1 MNGLPKG
8 GSETI
13 LVAEDDEALRKF
25 VGSVLDE
32 FGYTVILAEDG
43 DDAIEKFR
51 IGKGPIRLV
60 ILDMM
65 MPGKNGRE
73 AYEAIKV
80 LQPDIRVLF
89 ASGYTADILQ
99 QKDILDPQVDF
110 VIKPFS
116 PIDHL
121 TKVPE
126 ILDR

>member
-43 DDAIEKFR
+43 DDAIEKFKIVR
-51 IGKGPIRLV
+51 EPIRLL

-73 AYEAIKV
+73 AYEAIKA

-116 PIDHL
+116 PIDLL
-121 TKVPE
+121 TKVRE